1 MGHAIAG
8 CFAMYDYTVHV
19 VETFETVRNECLN
32 KIRMQ
37 YEFLKQEGMTN
48 PVDIT
53 TSLAHITV
61 YEDMEQAVADADYI
75 IEAIPESLEL
85 KLQLFEKLDKY
96 AKKGAIFASN
106 TSSLSF
112 ESMTAKMP
120 PERKA
125 RTMICH
131 WYNPG
136 HIMPLVELSFFGNM
150 EESVYREVEVMYQ
163 KIEKRPARVRKDIP
177 GLIANRIQQGIARE
191 VFSLIEMG
199 AADPEDIDAALKFGP
214 AFRYATT
221 GQLEVTDFGGLDIWC
236 AVGDNL
242 LSVMDNSTSASPM
255 LRKKV
260 EDGKLGFKTGEGF
273 FTYPDE
279 KKQKMQEAFNRR
291 LLMQLKA
298 SKNY

>member
-8 CFAMYDYTVHV
+8 CFAMHGYTVRV
-19 VETFETVRNECLN
+19 LETFETVRNDCKN
-32 KIRMQ
+32 KIRTQ
-37 YEFLKQEGMTN
+37 YQFLKKEGMVY
-48 PVDIT
+48 PVDMEV
-53 TSLAHITV
+53 SLANITM
-61 YEDMEQAVADADYI
+61 YSNMELAVTDADYI
-75 IEAIPESLEL
+75 IEAIPENLEIKRSL
-85 KLQLFEKLDKY
+85 FDDLDRY
-96 AKKGAIFASN
+96 AKKEAIFASN
-106 TSSLSF
+106 TSSLSL
-112 ESMTAKMP
+112 ESITAKLST
-120 PERKA
+120 ERKS

-150 EESVYREVEVMYQ
+150 EECVYQEVEAMYL

-199 AADPEDIDAALKFGP
+199 AADLKDIDVALKFGP
-214 AFRYATT
+214 AFRYATA

-242 LSVMDNSTSASPM
+242 LSVMDNSTCANPM
-255 LRKKV
+255 LRKKAA
-260 EDGKLGFKTGEGF
+260 EGKLGLKTGEGF
-273 FTYPDE
+273 FEYPEE
-279 KKQKMQEAFNRR
+279 KKQEIQEAFNRR
-291 LLMQLKA
+291 LLIQLKA